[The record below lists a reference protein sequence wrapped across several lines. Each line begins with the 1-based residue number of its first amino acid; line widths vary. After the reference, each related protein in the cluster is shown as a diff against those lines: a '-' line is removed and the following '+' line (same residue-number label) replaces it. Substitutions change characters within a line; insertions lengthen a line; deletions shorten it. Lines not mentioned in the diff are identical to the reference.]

1 MSNFTKWHLTHEI
14 FRILPVFSYFLWN
27 LTFTFSDSHEKF
39 SGLWWY
45 YRWQITSL
53 ALEKC
58 KKKNA
63 IFFKLFWY
71 KGFVHWKLKKSL
83 NFLVDSV
90 LILTKG
96 PRVGKEGS
104 FLLSSF
110 LKRPSRSFS
119 AIALSHAFNAPS
131 RSLPPLRPYIK
142 PVFVLNIFID
152 FTRRCWK
159 FYFALADW
167 LRDVLTERIKL

>member
-1 MSNFTKWHLTHEI
+1 MSNFTTWHLHMKFLEFYPCFHNSCEI
-14 FRILPVFSYFLWN
+14 WHSFSRTPMRNF
-27 LTFTFSDSHEKF
+27 
-39 SGLWWY
+39 LWWY

-71 KGFVHWKLKKSL
+71 KGFVHWKLKKLL